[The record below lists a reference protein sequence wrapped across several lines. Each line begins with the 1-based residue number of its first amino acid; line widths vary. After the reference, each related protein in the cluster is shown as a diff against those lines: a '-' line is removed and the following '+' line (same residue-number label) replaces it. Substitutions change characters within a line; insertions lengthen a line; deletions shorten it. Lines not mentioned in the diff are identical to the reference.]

1 MRTALKLGLWVCV
14 GLATIDILINAVFA
28 YPSDPKV
35 LYPSRLKVYFEYGR
49 STDAQLARM
58 TRSDRAQTAPIT
70 LSGWYDPIVAEEK
83 NELPNVP
90 IITFYGMSHAVQ
102 LAHALGR
109 VTHAYNARSVG
120 APGATANWAYGAF
133 LRDLGG
139 KKSRAVV
146 LAFMSANLPMITTM
160 SPMTWNIGFPMPYTG
175 DRFYVENGELR
186 VVHPPYDSFEQY
198 VNAFSNHTKWSQA
211 CEVFARYDTMYSPFM
226 REATILDHSS
236 LFRLIRRAY
245 GQHLERSVRAA
256 VLDQTGF
263 HPESEQIVVAR
274 AIAHEFALRARAEG
288 MIPIIYIVNNFGY
301 SNYLYKALS
310 PTLIADKIP
319 YVSSHQIV
327 SPSDPRGYLPD
338 SHFTDAVD
346 EQLAR
351 ALIRIVENAH

>member
-1 MRTALKLGLWVCV
+1 MRATLKLGVWLCV
-14 GLATIDILINAVFA
+14 GLAAIDLLINVVFA
-28 YPSDPKV
+28 YPTDPKA
-35 LYPSRLKVYFEYGR
+35 LYPSRLQIYFEYGR

-58 TRSDRAQTAPIT
+58 TRPDKAQTAPIT

-83 NELPNVP
+83 NESSNAP

-109 VTHAYNARSVG
+109 VTHAYKARAVG

-133 LRDLGG
+133 LRDRGG
-139 KKSRAVV
+139 GKSRAVV

-175 DRFYVENGELR
+175 DRFYVENSELHA
-186 VVHPPYDSFEQY
+186 VHPPYDSFDQY
-198 VNAFSNHTKWSQA
+198 VNAFSDRAKWSQA
-211 CEVFARYDTMYSPFM
+211 CEIFARYDTMYSPFM

-236 LFRLIRRAY
+236 LFRLLRRAY
-245 GQHLERSVRAA
+245 GQHLERSARAA

-263 HPESEQIVVAR
+263 HPESEQIIVAR
-274 AIAHEFALRARAEG
+274 AIAHEFAVRARAEG

-301 SNYLYKALS
+301 SDYLYKALS
-310 PTLIADKIP
+310 PTLIADRIP

-351 ALIRIVENAH
+351 ALIRLVDNAH